1 MFYSKAWWM
10 TSWAEEIKTTW
21 KQQCQNFMQSIKT
34 INNSNVL
41 IVYLKHIANVELREF
56 NVLLPQLCLDA
67 SALVKVWFHA
77 MQFCWFLQSKQHL
90 MFLNTSNWFLFQQ
103 SVVNFSSNGSL
114 REKRDDIGEEGGRG
128 EGVVQGYARGK
139 FHPRPWVMTSRNIR
153 HFLAWKI
160 WSSIFLRVATI
171 DLPSFASLLWPSLIC
186 KEHKIIMQGIKN
198 CNGDQSIIGQA
209 IQQ

>member
-1 MFYSKAWWM
+1 M
-10 TSWAEEIKTTW
+10 
-21 KQQCQNFMQSIKT
+21 QCIKT

-139 FHPRPWVMTSRNIR
+139 FHSRPWVMMSRNTR
-153 HFLAWKI
+153 RFLVWKI
-160 WSSIFLRVATI
+160 WSSVFLRVATI

-186 KEHKIIMQGIKN
+186 KEHRIIMQGIKN
-198 CNGDQSIIGQA
+198 RNGDQSVIGQA

>member
-1 MFYSKAWWM
+1 M
-10 TSWAEEIKTTW
+10 TSGADKKIKTTW

-90 MFLNTSNWFLFQQ
+90 MVFNTSNSFLSATSCQLLFTWIIE
-103 SVVNFSSNGSL
+103 
-114 REKRDDIGEEGGRG
+114 RKERWYKGGG
-128 EGVVQGYARGK
+128 WEGVVQGYARGK
-139 FHPRPWVMTSRNIR
+139 FHSRPWVMTNRNIR
-153 HFLAWKI
+153 HFLVWKI

-171 DLPSFASLLWPSLIC
+171 DVLTIFCLTPLTKFDL
-186 KEHKIIMQGIKN
+186 QGT
-198 CNGDQSIIGQA
+198 
-209 IQQ
+209 